1 MKLVDLTGDART
13 LSSDE
18 FRLRHGDAFMLGVAG
33 SLRQPK
39 RFEQTRSSP
48 TSPALADGRAAIDWL
63 ILPVRKHDRS
73 LSLVKVT
80 VGRTANNDVAVED
93 PSVSRLH
100 AFFEPGPPWTLRDA
114 GSRLGTRVN
123 GNPAPTATKL
133 RSGDQVQ
140 FGDVDFTFM
149 DVAGL
154 IYFVDR
160 MSPRM

>member
-1 MKLVDLTGDART
+1 MKLADLTEDART
-13 LSSDE
+13 LAADA
-18 FRLRHGDAFMLGVAG
+18 FRARHGEVFLLGIAG
-33 SLRQPK
+33 SLRAPK
-39 RFEQTRSSP
+39 RFEQTCSSP
-48 TSPALADGRAAIDWL
+48 ASPAPDAKNAVEWL

-80 VGRTANNDVAVED
+80 VGRTLNNDVPIED

-100 AFFEPGPPWTLRDA
+100 AFFEPGSSWSIRDA

-123 GNPAPTATKL
+123 GTPIAAATKL

-149 DVAGL
+149 DVAAL
-154 IYFVDR
+154 TYFVDR